1 MPGNEDLKSLE
12 ETNKLL
18 SKLSIML
25 YGIDTTKL
33 NWREE
38 QAFIETWEK
47 RWQLEEE
54 LHRRNPKPERRLSKA
69 EELKQ
74 RRANLLWA
82 RFEKVRNKKPLKE
95 TKNSELHDQLQILRS
110 IVAALGGE

>member
-1 MPGNEDLKSLE
+1 MPGSEDLQRWE
-12 ETNKLL
+12 ETDKLL

-47 RWQLEEE
+47 RRQLEEE
-54 LHRRNPKPERRLSKA
+54 LERRNPKPKPVLSKA
-69 EELKQ
+69 EELEQ

-82 RFEKVRNKKPLKE
+82 KFEKVWNKKPLKDK
-95 TKNSELHDQLQILRS
+95 TNKELHDQIQILRS
-110 IVAALGGE
+110 IVAAIGGE